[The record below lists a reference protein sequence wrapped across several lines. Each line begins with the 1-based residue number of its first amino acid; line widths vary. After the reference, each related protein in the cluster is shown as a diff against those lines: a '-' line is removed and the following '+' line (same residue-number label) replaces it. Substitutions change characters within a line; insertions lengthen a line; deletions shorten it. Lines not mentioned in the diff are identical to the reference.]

1 MFTAPALP
9 LLNTLANA
17 SIFTDPKS
25 EDPRWNLAAVRI
37 RVEGDVLDAT
47 ASTSFVIGQGRT
59 AGSGIGESWEVL
71 VLATALKPVFAAL
84 RRARGNAAVER
95 TASHGVRFTVG
106 DQVLELAGAEG
117 SLPNLDSLFPAV
129 TDHVS
134 TPGFS
139 SVSPADLSRLGK
151 LKDYT
156 SIPKKRGQLVSPATA
171 LTIGMAPE
179 PDKAVVA
186 TYGPDFRILIAVRRG
201 IVMPEE
207 QAAAGGADWRFAAT
221 CKNGN

>member
-17 SIFTDPKS
+17 SIFADPKS

-47 ASTSFVIGQGRT
+47 ASTSFAIGQGRT
-59 AGSGIGESWEVL
+59 AGSGIGESWEML
-71 VLATALKPVFAAL
+71 VAGDDLKPILAL
-84 RRARGNAAVER
+84 LRYAKGSVAVER
-95 TASHGVRFTVG
+95 TSGGRIIFTVG
-106 DQVLELAGAEG
+106 GRPFELDPAEG
-117 SLPNLDSLFPAV
+117 HLPDMDALFPEK
-129 TDHVS
+129 TNHMQ

-139 SVSPADLSRLGK
+139 SLNPADLSRLAR

-156 SIPKKRGQLVSPATA
+156 APVYRGPKALKPAPTP
-171 LTIGMAPE
+171 LTIGMSTL
-179 PDKAVVA
+179 PDQPAVA
-186 TYGPDFRILIAVRRG
+186 TFGPDFRILIGVRRG

-221 CKNGN
+221 R